1 MELWFTEIQKPG
13 LGITCKVRQ
22 TLYREKTPFQEIAVL
37 DTLQFGRMLILDGT
51 VQLTILDEFV
61 YHEMLAHVPLLT
73 HPAPNDVLIIGGGD
87 GGTAREVLRHSR
99 LCDAT
104 LVEIDRRVVE
114 VSRQFFPELACS
126 YDNPK
131 LQVYFEDGVTYL
143 AKKDA
148 GYDVV
153 LVDAP
158 DPVGQAARLFGV
170 EFYESIFKALRP
182 DGLFAAH
189 IESPYFDS
197 ELIARVYRDVRR
209 IFPIV
214 KVYMAVVPTYP
225 GALWCF
231 ITGSKK
237 YDPEAKPREAEFS
250 DLLRYYNAELHQAA
264 FKLPSFVNKILH
276 QEV

>member
-37 DTLQFGRMLILDGT
+37 DTYQFGRMLVLDGT

-73 HPAPNDVLIIGGGD
+73 HPAPNNVLIIGGGD

-99 LCDAT
+99 LCDTT

-114 VSRQFFPELACS
+114 VSRQLLPELACS
-126 YDNPK
+126 YDNPR
-131 LQVYFEDGVTYL
+131 LQVHFEDGVAYL

-158 DPVGQAARLFGV
+158 DPVGQAARLFGAD
-170 EFYESIFKALRP
+170 FYESIFKALRP

-189 IESPYFDS
+189 IETPFFDS
-197 ELIARVYRDVRR
+197 ELITHVYRDVSR

-214 KVYMAVVPTYP
+214 RVYMAVVPTYP